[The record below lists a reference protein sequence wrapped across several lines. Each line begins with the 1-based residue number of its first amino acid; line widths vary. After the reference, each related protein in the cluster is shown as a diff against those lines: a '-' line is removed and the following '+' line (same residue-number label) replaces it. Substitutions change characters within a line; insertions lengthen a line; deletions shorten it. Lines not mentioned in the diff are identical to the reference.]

1 MAWQIED
8 NTYNDIRERSLDQ
21 WLNQMANHEDI
32 EVRGGVKLA
41 KDYIEHLKKEN
52 SRLESE
58 IDLRNEYLKKMKNKW
73 VNMETYKEYIYNYF
87 FKINNNS
94 RSTKKKWGNSLIII
108 CLL

>member
-41 KDYIEHLKKEN
+41 KDYITHLKNEN

-58 IDLRNEYLKKMKNKW
+58 IALRNEYLKKMKNK
-73 VNMETYKEYIYNYF
+73 
-87 FKINNNS
+87 
-94 RSTKKKWGNSLIII
+94 
-108 CLL
+108 